1 MPCAIFLV
9 AKQTLCTITC
19 AKMTSSDGRDMR
31 FRRQRKLT
39 SLFLKCTIY
48 SSNLWGILANEI
60 YLKSLHESFKERQ
73 EALVIVQKQSLLC
86 NKPPVQLFFVKS
98 LFSLSS
104 VVVELHSNNKRKGF
118 ISYEKR
124 KLIRRSRESASQE
137 EKLVDLCIQLLDED
151 L

>member
-39 SLFLKCTIY
+39 SLFLKSVPYIQAICGEF
-48 SSNLWGILANEI
+48 WQMK

-104 VVVELHSNNKRKGF
+104 VLVELHSNNKRKGF

-124 KLIRRSRESASQE
+124 KLIRRSRESELEAGKVS
-137 EKLVDLCIQLLDED
+137 
-151 L
+151 